1 MSYRNPKQYLDPT
14 GSPIAEGLSKGF
26 KLWEENIEKDRLEQQ
41 KIIEQEDADGRAR
54 ANNIL
59 KLPGSN
65 NPQLQKEFMQIMRN
79 ETIQLQDL
87 QRELNALTGQ
97 DRNENLFKQEEI
109 KANVA
114 KYGEYV
120 TTLSFLEN
128 KFIESVG
135 KNPGDEGYISK
146 ATGAGVQKII
156 SGYKNKDPRV
166 HLKQENGET
175 FLTMEGV
182 DFKLNLQNATS
193 TLAAGNEV
201 IKTISPIKSFQE
213 TAGKT
218 ILNPGIAT
226 WKETI
231 STKIP
236 LKDGSSRVIAEEKIN
251 LEKARQ
257 ELMNNGSFNWV
268 ADKTNYELANQT
280 WIDRMGENTIFDNNN
295 PEQVMA
301 VKKWL
306 IEDTLKN
313 VVPQSKIISDTIKA
327 AATKTPSQENQAKLN
342 SWWKKNG
349 SDLDSKLNKAM
360 GSGKINMK
368 NAETVFQ
375 NYGFDVKQADIEV
388 DGKRILNSY
397 TITNNN
403 YGKGWKIRIEA
414 DDSPSQAMAKIA
426 GQFTGDMQQVAPKQ
440 SLPKLK

>member
-14 GSPIAEGLSKGF
+14 GSPIAEGLSQGF

-41 KIIEQEDADGRAR
+41 KIIEQEDADSRAR

-65 NPQLQKEFMQIMRN
+65 NPQLQKELMQIMRN

-135 KNPGDEGYISK
+135 KNPEDEGYISK

-166 HLKQENGET
+166 HIKQENGET

-349 SDLDSKLNKAM
+349 GDLNSKLNKAM

-397 TITNNN
+397 TITNNS